1 VNTLSSILTPA
12 IVLAACT
19 SAWAMEWHVNPQGT
33 GDAPTIQAAF
43 DAASAGDRII
53 LAPGLY
59 RDSHTRQVLDWF
71 SMQTTT
77 AIAFMK
83 PGVDLIGSDGPE
95 ATVLDG
101 EDHHH
106 CLVGADLGPIE
117 VRGITFF
124 DGRTIGSDELTKVGG
139 AGMIVFRSQPTVENC
154 VFKSCLA
161 PTFQGDGASG
171 LYIIQGS
178 GASVRFNLFVDNYGG
193 DIGGAAG
200 ILQHSIA
207 LVANNTFVRNA
218 CGDGGGAIE
227 INQSHVQFQNNIFAS
242 NTAGYSAGAILC
254 LNGAV
259 ATGNCNLFWQNEA
272 PVEDDMTVGCQ
283 FIGVSNNIIADPFFC
298 NADLDNFTIQSN
310 SPAAPNDPSGCG
322 LRGALPVGCGI
333 VSVEPTSWGQIKS
346 KYHTD

>member
-1 VNTLSSILTPA
+1 MRILSPVPAWA
-12 IVLAACT
+12 IVLAIVT
-19 SAWAMEWHVNPQGT
+19 PSWAVEWHINPGGT

-43 DAASAGDRII
+43 DAATAGDVII
-53 LAPGLY
+53 LAPGTY

-71 SMQTTT
+71 SIQTTT

-83 PGVDLIGSDGPE
+83 PGVDLISSDGAA
-95 ATVLDG
+95 ATTLDG

-106 CLVGADLGPIE
+106 CLVGADLEAIE
-117 VRGITFF
+117 IRGITFF
-124 DGRTIGSDELTKVGG
+124 DGRTIGSGELTKVGG
-139 AGMIVFRSQPTVENC
+139 AGVILFRSRPTVENC

-178 GASVRFNLFVDNYGG
+178 NASVRFNLFVDNYGG

-227 INQSHVQFQNNIFAS
+227 INQSHVTFQNNIFAL

-259 ATGNCNLFWQNEA
+259 ATGNCNLFWQNDA
-272 PVEDDMTVGCQ
+272 PVDDDMSLECQ
-283 FIGVSNNIIADPFFC
+283 FIGQNNNIVADPKFC
-298 NADLDNFTIQSN
+298 HVDMDIFTIQSD

-322 LRGALPVGCGI
+322 LRGALPVGCGP
-333 VSVEPTSWGQIKS
+333 VSLEETSWGQIKS